1 MMERFALYLGVLLLA
16 SVASHAGR
24 GDLFL
29 DLGAGTMIQ
38 ERGRQPA
45 MAGNM
50 GFHYGA
56 NEWTQL
62 SLGVDYGRFLSYGGI
77 RQVDLTGV
85 SLGSYITPYPGE
97 IEPLIGAHFGMTRVD
112 DVWRVDLGLSAQAL
126 ANLHDRFQGYVA
138 VDPGIWVGGG
148 ETPEIWVKV
157 GLGLRVRLGY

>member
-1 MMERFALYLGVLLLA
+1 MQRSAFFIGFLLLA
-16 SVASHAGR
+16 AVGLHAAR

-56 NEWTQL
+56 NDWTQL
-62 SLGVDYGRFLSYGGI
+62 SLGVDYGRFLSYGGSH
-77 RQVDLTGV
+77 QVDLTGV
-85 SLGSYITPYPGE
+85 SVASYLTPYPGD

-112 DVWRVDLGLSAQAL
+112 ETWRVDLGLEAQAL

-138 VDPGIWVGGG
+138 VDPGIWLG
-148 ETPEIWVKV
+148 EGAPEIWVKL
-157 GLGLRVRLGY
+157 GLGIRVRLGY